1 MARLYVRPG
10 PIVKISFYGGNGD
23 VSIFRNEKQKR
34 PHFPALTP
42 PPRFLYDS
50 RGPMPRP
57 SRDFYEI
64 QERQRRK
71 SVFLFAAVLV
81 FHFVGLGLIGLAFLA
96 TFGLLFKP
104 GLLSSPAFWPRFLLS
119 DLAVALIAAAFHFQ
133 DARKNGPRVILRRLQ
148 AATPDASD
156 RYHVQ
161 FFDTLD
167 EIRIA
172 AGLPRVNAY
181 VLPSF
186 AVNSLAVIEE
196 DGTPAVAVTEG
207 LLAEGTRDEL
217 QAVAAHELAHIA
229 RGDAFYLTLV
239 CSLANV
245 FERFKDAL
253 GSAAEDE
260 TACDESRRGGGFPP
274 VLFYAAVAVSAVVM
288 RLLSMLV
295 SRERELLADAAAVE
309 LCRSPE
315 SLARIIYKAHIK
327 NSFVGDFTSSYS
339 PLFIVRPDAR
349 DTPDNLL
356 GRIFSSH
363 PPLMTRLGAL
373 AAMVRKRPEA
383 MIESVWQEARSREE
397 ARGVLHS
404 YEEMRKEQLDLFP
417 GREEAPAP
425 PLAGDGA
432 PVWMLAAPHDK
443 LWEGPYTIPELLC
456 RPRFSAIMRVK
467 NVQEGVEA
475 RAREFPQIRL
485 ALHNLARKKP
495 LEPGRA
501 NLCPR
506 CRIPL
511 TEAFYEGVGIR
522 VCGRCR
528 GRLVDAA
535 YVDRIV
541 ARREVAF
548 SEPLR
553 EKARRFRETVIRNPI
568 RREKIES
575 ALAADV
581 PCPNCGY
588 RLAPRPYNYQY
599 FVPVDKCLSCE
610 KIWFD
615 SDELEVLQVLI
626 EERTAK

>member
-1 MARLYVRPG
+1 M
-10 PIVKISFYGGNGD
+10 
-23 VSIFRNEKQKR
+23 SIQ
-34 PHFPALTP
+34 P
-42 PPRFLYDS
+42 
-50 RGPMPRP
+50 
-57 SRDFYEI
+57 RDFYEV
-64 QERQRRK
+64 QERQRRR
-71 SVFLFAAVLV
+71 SLSLFGAVLL
-81 FHFVGLGLIGLAFLA
+81 FHFVAIGLIALSLLAS
-96 TFGLLFKP
+96 FGLVFRGGP
-104 GLLSSPAFWPRFLLS
+104 LSSPGFWPRFLVF
-119 DLAVALIAAAFHFQ
+119 DLLISAVVAALHFQ
-133 DARKNGPRVILRRLQ
+133 DARKNGPRFILRRLQ
-148 AATPDASD
+148 AQTPDASD

-161 FFDTLD
+161 LHNTVD

-239 CSLANV
+239 CSLANL
-245 FERFKDAL
+245 FEKFKDAL
-253 GSAAEDE
+253 EPEGEEGTARDGSR
-260 TACDESRRGGGFPP
+260 SGGGFPP
-274 VLFYAAVAVSAVVM
+274 VLFYLAVAVSALVM

-309 LCRSPE
+309 LCRAPE
-315 SLARIIYKAHIK
+315 ALARVVYKAHVK
-327 NSFVGDFTSSYS
+327 NSFVGDFPLSYS

-349 DTPDNLL
+349 DTPDNLW

-363 PPLMTRLGAL
+363 PPLTKRLAAL

-383 MIESVWQEARSREE
+383 IVNAVWEEEKARED

-404 YEEMRKEQLDLFP
+404 YEELRKEQLPLFP
-417 GREEAPAP
+417 PDAASREGPLSAEDEERVWW
-425 PLAGDGA
+425 LAGQGER
-432 PVWMLAAPHDK
+432 P
-443 LWEGPYTIPELLC
+443 WEGPYSIPELLC
-456 RPRFSAIMRVK
+456 RPRFSPIMKVK
-467 NVQEGVEA
+467 NSQEGIEA
-475 RAREFPQIRL
+475 RAREFPQVRA

-495 LEPGRA
+495 LSPGRE

-506 CRIPL
+506 CRVPL
-511 TEAFYEGVGIR
+511 SDAFYEGVAVR

-535 YVDRIV
+535 SVDRIV

-548 SEPLR
+548 SGALV
-553 EKARRFRETVIRNPI
+553 EKARLFREKVVLNPLK
-568 RREKIES
+568 RQKIES
-575 ALAADV
+575 SLRANI
-581 PCPNCGY
+581 PCPGCGY
-588 RLAPRPYNYQY
+588 RMVARPYSYQY
-599 FVPVDKCLSCE
+599 FVPVDKCLSCS

-626 EERTAK
+626 ETRKAK

>member
-1 MARLYVRPG
+1 MAPQ
-10 PIVKISFYGGNGD
+10 P
-23 VSIFRNEKQKR
+23 
-34 PHFPALTP
+34 
-42 PPRFLYDS
+42 
-50 RGPMPRP
+50 
-57 SRDFYEI
+57 RDFYEI
-64 QERQRRK
+64 QERQGRR
-71 SVFLFAAVLV
+71 SLLLFAAVLV
-81 FHFVGLGLIGLAFLA
+81 FYFAALGLIGLAFLA
-96 TFGLLFKP
+96 TVGLVFGTGLLAAP
-104 GLLSSPAFWPRFLLS
+104 GFWPRFLLV
-119 DLAVALIAAAFHFQ
+119 DLAAASLVAFFHFQ
-133 DARKNGPRVILRRLQ
+133 DARKNGPRFILRRLQ
-148 AATPDASD
+148 AVTPDASD
-156 RYHVQ
+156 RYHLQ
-161 FFDTLD
+161 LLNTLD

-181 VLPSF
+181 ILPSF

-239 CSLANV
+239 CSLANL

-253 GSAAEDE
+253 SSAAEDQ
-260 TACDESRRGGGFPP
+260 ACGDEGRKGGGFPP
-274 VLFYAAVAVSAVVM
+274 VLFYAAVALSALVM

-315 SLARIIYKAHIK
+315 ALARIIYKAHIK
-327 NSFVGDFTSSYS
+327 NSFVGDFTSSYA

-373 AAMVRKRPEA
+373 AAMVRKKPEA
-383 MIESVWQEARSREE
+383 VIEAVGEEERARVA

-404 YEEMRKEQLDLFP
+404 YEEARTEQLELFAGP
-417 GREEAPAP
+417 QDAAGPPAP
-425 PLAGDGA
+425 GDESR
-432 PVWMLAAPHDK
+432 VWLLAAAGEK
-443 LWEGPYTIPELLC
+443 TWEGPFSVAELLC

-467 NVQEGVEA
+467 NTQEGIEA

-485 ALHNLARKKP
+485 ALHNLARKRP
-495 LEPGRA
+495 LAPGRE

-511 TEAFYEGVGIR
+511 AEAFYEGVGIR

-535 YVDRIV
+535 SVDRIV

-548 SEPLR
+548 SEALR
-553 EKARRFRETVIRNPI
+553 EKARRFRETAVRNPL
-568 RREKIES
+568 RRQKIES

-581 PCPNCGY
+581 PCPSCGY
-588 RLAPRPYNYQY
+588 RLVARPYNYQY
-599 FVPVDKCLSCE
+599 FVPVDKCLSCG

-615 SDELEVLQVLI
+615 ADELEVLQILI
-626 EERTAK
+626 EERTGK

>member
-1 MARLYVRPG
+1 MATRP
-10 PIVKISFYGGNGD
+10 
-23 VSIFRNEKQKR
+23 
-34 PHFPALTP
+34 
-42 PPRFLYDS
+42 
-50 RGPMPRP
+50 
-57 SRDFYEI
+57 RDFYEI

-71 SVFLFAAVLV
+71 SLLLFAAVLG
-81 FHFVGLGLIGLAFLA
+81 FYFAAFGLVGLALLA
-96 TFGLLFKP
+96 TVGLVFGAGLLAGP
-104 GLLSSPAFWPRFLLS
+104 GFWPRFLLL
-119 DLAVALIAAAFHFQ
+119 DLVVAAIAAALHFQ
-133 DARKNGPRVILRRLQ
+133 DARKNGPRFILKRLQ
-148 AATPDASD
+148 AATPDAGD
-156 RYHVQ
+156 RYHLQ
-161 FFDTLD
+161 FLNTLD

-239 CSLANV
+239 CSLANL

-253 GSAAEDE
+253 GSAAEDDG
-260 TACDESRRGGGFPP
+260 AGDGGRRGGGFPP
-274 VLFYAAVAVSAVVM
+274 VLFYAAVALSALTM

-315 SLARIIYKAHIK
+315 ALARIIYKAHVK
-327 NSFVGDFTSSYS
+327 NSFVGDFSLSYA

-349 DTPDNLL
+349 DTPDTWA

-373 AAMVRKRPEA
+373 AAMVRKKPEA
-383 MIESVWQEARSREE
+383 IIDAVWEEERARET

-404 YEEMRKEQLDLFP
+404 YEESRREQLELFP
-417 GREEAPAP
+417 GPEEAAKAAAP
-425 PLAGDGA
+425 EEARI
-432 PVWMLAAPHDK
+432 WMLAAPGDQP
-443 LWEGPYTIPELLC
+443 WDGPLTVAELLA
-456 RPRFSAIMRVK
+456 RPRFSAIMRVR
-467 NVQEGVEA
+467 NTQEGVVA

-495 LEPGRA
+495 LAPNRQ

-506 CRIPL
+506 CRVPL
-511 TEAFYEGVGIR
+511 AEVFYEGVGIR
-522 VCGRCR
+522 VCERCR

-535 YVDRIV
+535 SVDRIV
-541 ARREVAF
+541 ARRELAF
-548 SEPLR
+548 SEALR
-553 EKARRFRETVIRNPI
+553 EKARRFRETSLRNPLK
-568 RREKIES
+568 RQKIES
-575 ALAADV
+575 ALAPDV

-588 RLAPRPYNYQY
+588 RMAARPYNYQY
-599 FVPVDKCLSCE
+599 FVPVDKCLSCS

-615 SDELEVLQVLI
+615 ADELEILQILI
-626 EERTAK
+626 EDRTAN